1 MSSYEHLDALVG
13 RSVRFTVGPVAGRV
27 GVVNGHTSD
36 RQQLLVGLVPT
47 LQTAG
52 EPPRTITLAYH
63 KLAASA
69 DDAARADALAVIVP
83 PARAPPAG
91 APARS
96 EGDAADAIWRVVATK
111 SAARRWHAAARRSAA
126 AAREPPHAPQLQKQL
141 SAEGKKLL
149 SGALKPVG
157 GGGRRPRSKYKEMM
171 SGAMAAA
178 APRRGEAAEPPAG
191 RRGLGGGAFSKLDRI

>member
-69 DDAARADALAVIVP
+69 DDAVLRNDGASLAD
-83 PARAPPAG
+83 
-91 APARS
+91 
-96 EGDAADAIWRVVATK
+96 
-111 SAARRWHAAARRSAA
+111 
-126 AAREPPHAPQLQKQL
+126 
-141 SAEGKKLL
+141 
-149 SGALKPVG
+149 
-157 GGGRRPRSKYKEMM
+157 
-171 SGAMAAA
+171 
-178 APRRGEAAEPPAG
+178 
-191 RRGLGGGAFSKLDRI
+191 GGGAKHSLTARVSSESGSVVKRPVMK

>member
-63 KLAASA
+63 KLLVEELEKRGFVLKDIVEACPILDMIGLEFNGNDRTWRHRTKRFWQLRRGLLELISKGWATGETL
-69 DDAARADALAVIVP
+69 RALAGHLVHFFMLSR
-83 PARAPPAG
+83 PALSVLQNIYVAANATLGTWAP
-91 APARS
+91 
-96 EGDAADAIWRVVATK
+96 
-111 SAARRWHAAARRSAA
+111 
-126 AAREPPHAPQLQKQL
+126 
-141 SAEGKKLL
+141 L
-149 SGALKPVG
+149 SGAV
-157 GGGRRPRSKYKEMM
+157 RSELRV
-171 SGAMAAA
+171 AAW
-178 APRRGEAAEPPAG
+178 PAHQ
-191 RRGLGGGAFSKLDRI
+191 F